1 MIFFTTLAAKRFPNH
16 QVCPTCQQM
25 RTRMFK
31 CRYVVESLVYQIYNT
46 VNRRERTWLHSFMTI
61 AFQSLTF
68 LAQTADSY
76 GLIQLVTVRTKTKWP
91 VYLLFHTDF
100 VCLSFTFR
108 FQSVTV

>member
-1 MIFFTTLAAKRFPNH
+1 
-16 QVCPTCQQM
+16 
-25 RTRMFK
+25 MFK

-46 VNRRERTWLHSFMTI
+46 VNRRERHLVAFLHDNRL
-61 AFQSLTF
+61 FQSLTF